1 MRTLPGC
8 NTMQDL
14 GGKLQLTQTGHG
26 QQSTHRYGQHAL
38 QMLGR
43 DQGVGIVRKW
53 VTKHASPR
61 PHIDPQAPIDTNRT
75 RQAGQFTK
83 NLTTPGVICR
93 RATSSIL
100 YV

>member
-38 QMLGR
+38 QLPGR
-43 DQGVGIVRKW
+43 DQSVGIVRKW
-53 VTKHASPR
+53 VTRHASPR
-61 PHIDPQAPIDTNRT
+61 PHIDPQAPINTNRT
-75 RQAGQFTK
+75 RQAGQFAK

-93 RATSSIL
+93 RATSSI